1 MSAATGFLERWS
13 KRKREAAA
21 GLPEQG
27 GSAVESPPPR
37 LPLPDPAAVTFD
49 DDFSGFLRQEVQE
62 QVRRMALKK
71 LFHSPQFNVMD
82 GLDVYIDDYSL
93 PDPIDPAFLRSLNQA
108 RGLIFDA
115 PEESDGGQERAVSAP
130 TADGAPGEPA
140 AASADAARA
149 VASAREGDDEQG

>member
-21 GLPEQG
+21 GLPERG
-27 GSAVESPPPR
+27 AADEDRSPPVR
-37 LPLPDPAAVTFD
+37 LPDPATVTFD

-62 QVRRMALKK
+62 QVKRMALKK

-115 PEESDGGQERAVSAP
+115 PEEREAVPA
-130 TADGAPGEPA
+130 GAVPRQAIDEPA
-140 AASADAARA
+140 GELAAEGARA
-149 VASAREGDDEQG
+149 VLTGDTPREGDDEQG